1 MSMPM
6 EFPRP
11 TITTKIEE
19 VNYGEHK
26 MIPVHNSPLY
36 TIGGILN
43 VCSTCLEIL
52 PTLRSLEIHRL
63 CCNVKFNAIYSE
75 DSFRISRIS
84 HMKTKQTLARMGMLF
99 IKSKTLFY
107 DLNLYDFFIIYDKE
121 IMGYFSRAK
130 EGANALSCL
139 MVFPC
144 FQGLGIGSL
153 LVDYSQIKTVK
164 LVDQEGESKDIKNRK
179 NTKIQ
184 NDKIT
189 KYKINDGFIEDL
201 EAKNT
206 KTYKILCDPKGPE
219 KPFSKKAILCY
230 RKYWKYK
237 VIGAKTI
244 RQISN
249 DQNITVD
256 DAIIGLE
263 LNGFDFKKWSM
274 QNEVVPN
281 PPRLLSR
288 RVFKIHRENSA
299 K

>member
-1 MSMPM
+1 MPM

-11 TITTKIEE
+11 KMTMKVEE

-26 MIPVHNSPLY
+26 MIPDYNSPIY
-36 TIGGILN
+36 TIEGVLN

-52 PTLRSLEIHRL
+52 PTIRSLKIHQES
-63 CCNVKFNAIYSE
+63 CKIQFHGIYSE
-75 DSFRISRIS
+75 DSFKISRVS
-84 HMKTKQTLARMGMLF
+84 QLKTKQTLSRIGMLF

-121 IMGYFSRAK
+121 VMGYFSRAK
-130 EGANALSCL
+130 EGSNALSCL

-153 LVDYSQIKTVK
+153 LIDYSQIKTVK
-164 LVDQEGESKDIKNRK
+164 LVDQEKEDKIKNNKEDTDGKKRQYRIDGDYLLESTGK
-179 NTKIQ
+179 NI
-184 NDKIT
+184 
-189 KYKINDGFIEDL
+189 
-201 EAKNT
+201 
-206 KTYKILCDPKGPE
+206 KTYKIINDPKGPE
-219 KPFSKKAILCY
+219 RPFSKKAIFCY

-256 DAIIGLE
+256 DAIVGLE
-263 LNGFDFKKWSM
+263 LNGFDFKKWSV
-274 QNEVVPN
+274 QNEIVPN
-281 PPRLLSR
+281 SPRLLSR
-288 RVFKIHRENSA
+288 KVFKIHKENSA
-299 K
+299 E